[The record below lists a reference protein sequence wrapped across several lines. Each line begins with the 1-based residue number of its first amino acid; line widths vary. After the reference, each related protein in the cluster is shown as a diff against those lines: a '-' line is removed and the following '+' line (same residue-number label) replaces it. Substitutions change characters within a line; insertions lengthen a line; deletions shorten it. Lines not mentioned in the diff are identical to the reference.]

1 MSSERPTAGME
12 DVTEL
17 TAGADHLRLVLAV
30 GEIGV
35 WDLDVTTG
43 KAWRSLR
50 HDQIFGYDKQLPS
63 WSYEDF
69 LSHVVEEDRARV
81 DEAYGTALAEKRNWS
96 FDCRILRAD
105 GKLRWIAAHG
115 RHVVDPQNGHERIIG
130 HVIDITESKEAEER
144 LRLVTSELNHRT
156 RNMLAV
162 LQGMVRMSARRASSV
177 ADLERSLLGRMEA
190 LSRSHALTVQLSESA
205 LRIWDVI
212 NSALS
217 PFAPEPDRFS
227 VSGATDATLA
237 PKIAESLSL
246 ALYELTTNA
255 IKYGALST
263 GEGRVSVN
271 VSRLAPGRAQV
282 VWRETG
288 GPRVSPPA
296 QRGFGST
303 LLRSILRAEEGEVR
317 IDFAETGVVCVIE
330 LPVGHDVAESERATH
345 GEGQLDGRRVMVV
358 EDEFLI
364 AISLEMALGEQGAL
378 VEGPYTRLDEAQKAV
393 SSRPDAAVL
402 DVRLGSES
410 SLPLARDLAG
420 LGVPLLFVTGNVDGE
435 ELKQEFPEAQVL
447 SKPVSEDRVVAEL
460 KRLIERRPLAR

>member
-1 MSSERPTAGME
+1 ME
-12 DVTEL
+12 DLTEL
-17 TAGADHLRLVLAV
+17 AAGGHHLRLVLAV

-35 WDLDVTTG
+35 WDLDATTG

-50 HDQIFGYDKQLPS
+50 HDQIFGYDTLLPS

-81 DEAYGTALAEKRNWS
+81 DEAYGAALAEKRNWS
-96 FDCRILRAD
+96 FNCRILRAD
-105 GKLRWIAAHG
+105 GKLRWIAVHG
-115 RHVVDPQNGHERIIG
+115 RHVVDPENGHERIIG

-156 RNMLAV
+156 RNMLSV
-162 LQGMVRMSARRASSV
+162 LQGMVRMSARRADSV
-177 ADLERSLLGRMEA
+177 AELERSLLGRMEA

-212 NSALS
+212 NSAVS
-217 PFAPEPDRFS
+217 PFAPEPDRFT
-227 VSGATDATLA
+227 VNGATDATLA

-263 GEGRVSVN
+263 GSGRVTVD
-271 VSRLAPGRAQV
+271 VARLAPGRAQV
-282 VWRETG
+282 LWRESG

-317 IDFAETGVVCVIE
+317 IDFAETGVTCAIE

-393 SSRPDAAVL
+393 SNRPDAAVL
-402 DVRLGSES
+402 DVRLGSDS
-410 SLPLARDLAG
+410 SLPLARDLAA

-435 ELKQEFPEAQVL
+435 ELKQEFPDAQVL

-460 KRLIERRPLAR
+460 KRLIERRPVAR